1 MISGDRV
8 VNRAVEDPFEERV
21 PVGLH
26 LASTTQKA
34 TAVDRNNVYTTASCG
49 VLLHCRCGE
58 LTRVDPGK
66 VGPTD
71 SLVRISREMDDVSAG
86 NCAKA
91 VEQRAGGREEEKK
104 RRREGNSEEE
114 SARMEWKSVLSETS
128 RFQFGRASIR
138 DITRSPK

>member
-1 MISGDRV
+1 MAFLVQTLSAKMSGDRV
-8 VNRAVEDPFEERV
+8 VNRARAFEERA

-34 TAVDRNNVYTTASCG
+34 AAADRNNVYTTAGCG

-58 LTRVDPGK
+58 LDPGK
-66 VGPTD
+66 VCPTD

-91 VEQRAGGREEEKK
+91 SEQRGEG
-104 RRREGNSEEE
+104 RRRG
-114 SARMEWKSVLSETS
+114 
-128 RFQFGRASIR
+128 GGGG
-138 DITRSPK
+138 

>member
-1 MISGDRV
+1 M
-8 VNRAVEDPFEERV
+8 NRAVEDPFEERV

-71 SLVRISREMDDVSAG
+71 SLVRISREMDDVYTFTDGSA
-86 NCAKA
+86 AFDA
-91 VEQRAGGREEEKK
+91 LQPP
-104 RRREGNSEEE
+104 
-114 SARMEWKSVLSETS
+114 
-128 RFQFGRASIR
+128 IPH
-138 DITRSPK
+138 ITVYYICINKLITFVTLLNLITLL